1 MDIWNTDVT
10 NLPKNGSVLDIII
23 TDNLENEPLGMIVGF
38 VIDGKIMTTAGVFSG
53 KMMDITNSVKKWH
66 KLPNVIYKDNKL
78 YWDEEIG

>member
-23 TDNLENEPLGMIVGF
+23 TDNLANEPLGMIVGF
-38 VIDGKIMTTAGVFSG
+38 VIDGKIMTTAGVFSN
-53 KMMDITNSVKKWH
+53 KLMDITSSVKKWH

-78 YWDEEIG
+78 YWDKG